1 MLLRHVRAASPAG
14 QWVGR
19 LLKIA
24 HTFAPSP
31 ATPMPKLASQTAI
44 ITGGASGIGLATA
57 QLFAREG
64 AAVEILDR
72 DQAALER
79 AVQEIVA
86 GGGVA
91 AGETCDITDAT
102 AVEAV
107 FARIHGRRGRLH
119 ILINNAGIAHIG
131 TALTTSAEEFERVQ
145 RVNVFGPANCLRAAL
160 RFMVADGGGAIV
172 NLASTASVMGIPDRF
187 AYSAS
192 KGALL
197 AMTYSVARDFLAHG
211 IRCNALLPAR
221 VHTPFVDGYLAKN
234 YPGREAEMFAK
245 LAQTQPI
252 GRMGRPGEIA
262 AAALYL
268 CSEEAAFI
276 TGTGLPI
283 DGGTLT
289 LR

>member
-1 MLLRHVRAASPAG
+1 
-14 QWVGR
+14 
-19 LLKIA
+19 
-24 HTFAPSP
+24 
-31 ATPMPKLASQTAI
+31 MPKLASKTAI

-72 DQAALER
+72 DPDSLQR
-79 AVQEIVA
+79 AVAQITAE
-86 GGGVA
+86 GGVA
-91 AGETCDITDAT
+91 AAEVCDVTDAA

-107 FARIHGRRGRLH
+107 VTRIHERRGRIH

-131 TALTTSAEEFERVQ
+131 TALSTSAEDFERVQ
-145 RVNVFGPANCLRAAL
+145 RVNVFGPANCLRAVL
-160 RFMVADGGGAIV
+160 RYMVADGGGAIV
-172 NLASTASVMGIPDRF
+172 NLASTASVMGLPDRF

-192 KGALL
+192 KGAVLT
-197 AMTYSVARDFLAHG
+197 MTYSVARDFLAHG
-211 IRCNALLPAR
+211 VRCNALLPAR

-234 YPGREAEMFAK
+234 YPGREAEMFEK

-252 GRMGRPGEIA
+252 GRMGKPEEIA

-268 CSEEAAFI
+268 CSEEASFI
-276 TGTGLPI
+276 TGIGLPI

-289 LR
+289 IR